1 MEYKEKTTIVITQN
15 LNGLAGKFSYP
26 IYCPFLPD
34 EVVVSN
40 MNYFH
45 DGTEAGFSRLS
56 TSMINSLDSCIGIF
70 QDGENSP
77 MQSSSVSYSV
87 GKPVRGDTEFFYTIP
102 ARAGT
107 LVFTLTF
114 IKK

>member
-1 MEYKEKTTIVITQN
+1 MDYKEKTTIVITQLLTN
-15 LNGLAGKFSYP
+15 SGRFSHP
-26 IYCPFLPD
+26 IYCHFIPD

-40 MNYFH
+40 MNYYN

-56 TSMINSLDSCIGIF
+56 TSMITSLDSCIGVF

-87 GKPVRGDTEFFYTIP
+87 GKPVRGDIEFNFTG

-114 IKK
+114 IKF